1 MKKLSKL
8 FLLAVILFTL
18 NGAVSAQSLKIG
30 YVDSNEI
37 MALMPEKQTVETQL
51 ADFQK
56 QLESELMTMATE
68 YQNKLTEYQEN
79 LSTMSNLIRQSK
91 EKELTDLQTRIQE
104 FQQNAEYEFSDKRTE
119 LLTPV
124 IDKVKK
130 AIEAVGKDNGFTYVL
145 DSATG
150 VLLYIGD
157 AAENVTPLVKAKLG
171 IQ

>member
-8 FLLAVILFTL
+8 FLLAVMLLTI
-18 NGAVSAQSLKIG
+18 NCAASAQALKIG

-37 MALMPEKQTVETQL
+37 MGLMPEKQTVETQL
-51 ADFQK
+51 AEFQK

-104 FQQNAEYEFSDKRTE
+104 FQQNAEYEFSDKRNE
-119 LLTPV
+119 LLNPV
-124 IDKVKK
+124 VEKVKN
-130 AIEAVGKDNGFTYVL
+130 AIEVVGKENGFTYVI

-150 VLLYIGD
+150 VLLYIG
-157 AAENVTPLVKAKLG
+157 ANAENITPLVKAKLA
-171 IQ
+171 IK